1 MSFSG
6 NLYCAGWD
14 IYTDMV
20 WEVSIKSQFLD
31 IRVSMCL

>member
-1 MSFSG
+1 MSVSG

-20 WEVSIKSQFLD
+20 CKVSIKSQFLD
-31 IRVSMCL
+31 IRVSICL